1 MGNKQSNLS
10 RKKLKR
16 ISVKTDYSFAEI
28 DHLYRGFRKDCPH
41 GTIKKAEFMKIFAN
55 IFPNGEPED
64 FAQIV
69 FNAYDRDRNG
79 SIDFEEFICAMS
91 LSRCNFERKLKWIF
105 NLFDADGNG
114 KVDKSEVQGVLLS
127 ISKINSKISEE
138 QMIRNT
144 QKMFAGIKNS
154 EISFADFQKMAEND
168 SGLFAMK

>member
-1 MGNKQSNLS
+1 
-10 RKKLKR
+10 
-16 ISVKTDYSFAEI
+16 
-28 DHLYRGFRKDCPH
+28 
-41 GTIKKAEFMKIFAN
+41 MKIFAN

-91 LSRCNFERKLKWIF
+91 LSRCNFEGRVLFLVFKIFKFAWKLVFQRKLKWIF